1 MHCSEGKPNQTL
13 GWGEEQRGGRNGP
26 RTEAELFLFRPEKE
40 KGILNTFPIKLI
52 TEMIFE
58 LLKILPML
66 K

>member
-1 MHCSEGKPNQTL
+1 LKEGHKL
-13 GWGEEQRGGRNGP
+13 DFGKERERAAGREEIGP
-26 RTEAELFLFRPEKE
+26 RDKGELFQFRPEKE
-40 KGILNTFPIKLI
+40 KLILITFSIKLI